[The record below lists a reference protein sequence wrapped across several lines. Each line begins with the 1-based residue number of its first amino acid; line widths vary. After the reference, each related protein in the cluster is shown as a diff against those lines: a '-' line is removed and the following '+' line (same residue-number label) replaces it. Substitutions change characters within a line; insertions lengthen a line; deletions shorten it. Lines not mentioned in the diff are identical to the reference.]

1 MIVIYVVNHQVVAS
15 THIPHDE
22 TSERNKNFENF
33 IQFCKRSLLDSRQFP
48 PDRARDMNKKISI

>member
-1 MIVIYVVNHQVVAS
+1 MAVIYVNHQVVAS

-22 TSERNKNFENF
+22 TLERNKHFENF
-33 IQFCKRSLLDSRQFP
+33 IQFCKRSLSDSRQFT